1 MHGIGRIPGEG
12 RFLALIGVVLA
23 ALMLALSPASASELS
38 APTLAV
44 TAMDGEVELAWTE
57 SETATQYRWRMSLDG
72 GATWQQQL
80 TGVWVPM
87 SSSTKWGTNKQ
98 VLTNLTNG
106 TAYTFQV
113 RAVKEWVD
121 RFGISTIVYSE
132 PSNKVTATPTE

>member
-23 ALMLALSPASASELS
+23 ALMLAVSPASASELS
-38 APTLAV
+38 APTLSV

-57 SETATQYRWRMSLDG
+57 SDTATAYNWRVSVDG

-80 TGVWVPM
+80 SGEWAPM
-87 SSSTKWGTNKQ
+87 SSGWGTNKQ

-113 RAVKEWVD
+113 RALKEGID
-121 RFGISTIVYSE
+121 RFFNYITVYSD
-132 PSNKVTATPTE
+132 PSNTVTATPTE